1 LPTNPGA
8 ARRETAPTFVVAR
21 KEERDRVDNS
31 IKEQVE
37 QILREVLAPLVKT
50 DGGDM
55 YFVRWDGED
64 VHLHLA
70 GACAGC
76 PGSSFT
82 NDSVILPA
90 VRSVAPK
97 ARVVLTTGV
106 RIPEGATKLL

>member
-1 LPTNPGA
+1 MRTNPDGDS
-8 ARRETAPTFVVAR
+8 TKPPIFVVAR
-21 KEERDRVDNS
+21 KEERGRVDNS
-31 IKEQVE
+31 VKEQVE

-55 YFVRWDGED
+55 YLVRWDGED
-64 VHLHLA
+64 VHIHLA

-76 PGSSFT
+76 PGASLTS
-82 NDSVILPA
+82 DSVILPA

-106 RIPEGATKLL
+106 RIPE

>member
-1 LPTNPGA
+1 M
-8 ARRETAPTFVVAR
+8 
-21 KEERDRVDNS
+21 DNS

-37 QILREVLAPLVKT
+37 RVLREVLAPLVKT

-55 YFVRWDGED
+55 YLVRWDGED
-64 VHLHLA
+64 VHIHLA

-76 PGSSFT
+76 PGSSLT
-82 NDSVILPA
+82 NDTIILPA

-106 RIPEGATKLL
+106 RIPEGSVRLG